1 MRDHKNTKKMNFGI
15 NRNVMTLIGLLL
27 LALGA
32 MGRGIIQTRFLGVGA
47 VNSDQ
52 LLEVLNA
59 SGGMQAAAAALV
71 FEGLESCAAPIFA
84 VLLIDGF
91 QKNSIPAL
99 APSATPPATWSKEI
113 SCRKMPEAWSM
124 AAATMPKPSPDV
136 FAAGPEI
143 GYLSCH
149 DDWTLWD
156 RLINTMDEEKAYES
170 NHAEAMRANRLAI
183 ALLIGCQGNL
193 FILSGEES
201 ARTKEGIKNSFDS
214 SIQVN
219 RIDWNRIWENQELM
233 KYYQGLFALRK
244 KMPYLC
250 DKSSDAARHIKRV
263 YQPKDDCVAV
273 ELADHTTTGPWK
285 KAIFLYNFSNKAQ
298 TIDLPEG
305 QWQCLANGSD
315 SFLWKKNLCQKATCT
330 IQPMTAGIF
339 GN

>member
-136 FAAGPEI
+136 FAAGPE
-143 GYLSCH
+143 S
-149 DDWTLWD
+149 
-156 RLINTMDEEKAYES
+156 MES
-170 NHAEAMRANRLAI
+170 TPSMPHPRPSTSRK
-183 ALLIGCQGNL
+183 GSGNVWL
-193 FILSGEES
+193 TAVTASSGR
-201 ARTKEGIKNSFDS
+201 RTSVRKPPAPS
-214 SIQVN
+214 
-219 RIDWNRIWENQELM
+219 NQ
-233 KYYQGLFALRK
+233 
-244 KMPYLC
+244 
-250 DKSSDAARHIKRV
+250 
-263 YQPKDDCVAV
+263 
-273 ELADHTTTGPWK
+273 
-285 KAIFLYNFSNKAQ
+285 
-298 TIDLPEG
+298 
-305 QWQCLANGSD
+305 
-315 SFLWKKNLCQKATCT
+315 
-330 IQPMTAGIF
+330 
-339 GN
+339 